1 MVGRNFMMSSCFVH
15 SMLEAQQPK
24 KKLQQQQNNHKQ
36 NQTDGEDA
44 THENGSPTIDG
55 PNAEFDEE
63 SDPSSRMLTKKQ
75 LSDMA
80 LGVRELSKHL
90 GTLLIH

>member
-1 MVGRNFMMSSCFVH
+1 MH
-15 SMLEAQQPK
+15 SMLEAQHPK
-24 KKLQQQQNNHKQ
+24 GKQQQNNHKQ
-36 NQTDGEDA
+36 NQKDNQDDI
-44 THENGSPTIDG
+44 HENGSPPIDG
-55 PNAEFDEE
+55 SNVEFDEK

-90 GTLLIH
+90 GTLPLR